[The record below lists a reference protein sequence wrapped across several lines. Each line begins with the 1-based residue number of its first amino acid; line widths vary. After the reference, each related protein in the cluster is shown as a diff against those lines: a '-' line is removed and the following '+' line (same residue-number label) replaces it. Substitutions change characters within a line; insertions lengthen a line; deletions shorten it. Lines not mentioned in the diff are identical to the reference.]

1 MALTGINA
9 YRKGNLKQ
17 DIANADPHKLTL
29 MLMQGA
35 LDRIAYAKGAMERR
49 EYELK
54 SQYISRVTAI
64 LINLRDT
71 LDLKTGGETAE
82 NLFALYDY
90 MIERLN
96 LAHVK
101 NDLKMLDEVTNLLSP
116 IRDAWVQIPEEA
128 KQEAF
133 ELKKRT
139 YFTRNAP
146 TVSGNEILSRWGDG
160 PSIAAIL

>member
-17 DIANADPHKLTL
+17 DIATADPHKLTL

-49 EYELK
+49 EFEQK
-54 SQYISRVTAI
+54 SQLISRVSAI
-64 LINLRDT
+64 IMNLRDT
-71 LDLKTGGETAE
+71 LDLKLGGETAE
-82 NLFALYDY
+82 NLYALYDY
-90 MIERLN
+90 MLDRLN
-96 LAHVK
+96 EAHVK
-101 NDLKMLDEVTNLLSP
+101 NSLQLLDEVTNLLTP

-133 ELKKRT
+133 EAQRQKRE
-139 YFTRNAP
+139 A
-146 TVSGNEILSRWGDG
+146 V
-160 PSIAAIL
+160 

>member
-49 EYELK
+49 EYEVK
-54 SQYISRVTAI
+54 SQHISRVSAI
-64 LINLRDT
+64 IMNLRDT
-71 LDLKTGGETAE
+71 LDLKVGGETAE
-82 NLFALYDY
+82 NLYPLYDF

-96 LAHVK
+96 EAHVK
-101 NDLKMLDEVTNLLSP
+101 NSLQMLDEVTNLLTP
-116 IRDAWVQIPEEA
+116 IRDAWVQIPEAA
-128 KQEAF
+128 KQEAY
-133 ELKKRT
+133 EAQRQKRE
-139 YFTRNAP
+139 A
-146 TVSGNEILSRWGDG
+146 V
-160 PSIAAIL
+160 

>member
-1 MALTGINA
+1 MALSGINA

-49 EYELK
+49 EFEMK

-71 LDLKTGGETAE
+71 LDLKIGGETAE
-82 NLFALYDY
+82 NLFALYDF

-96 LAHVK
+96 EAHIK
-101 NDLKMLDEVTNLLSP
+101 NDLKMLDEVTNLLVP

-128 KQEAF
+128 KQEAY
-133 ELKKRT
+133 EAQRQKRQ
-139 YFTRNAP
+139 A
-146 TVSGNEILSRWGDG
+146 V
-160 PSIAAIL
+160 

>member
-9 YRKGNLKQ
+9 YRKGSLKQ

-71 LDLKTGGETAE
+71 LDVKVGGEAAE

-90 MIERLN
+90 MIDRLHD
-96 LAHVK
+96 AHVK
-101 NDLKMLDEVTNLLSP
+101 NDLQMLDEVANLLTP

-128 KQEAF
+128 KQEAY
-133 ELKKRT
+133 LAQRQKRE
-139 YFTRNAP
+139 A
-146 TVSGNEILSRWGDG
+146 V
-160 PSIAAIL
+160 